1 MSDISELTA
10 ESNPED
16 RRQYPRRRMLPALS
30 LVDLGEDN
38 GGLILDLS
46 EGGLAVQAIGPLA
59 PNAIVPLSFHL
70 PNVPTAIEGKAEVS
84 WVTDSKMAGIRFL
97 ETPAASQEFIRQWLT
112 SNTEAVPAPPEFEIN
127 AAASPLIDPG
137 QTTILGSWQA
147 PDLPPVLHEPQAAA
161 KPAEDLSWVDELPT
175 LAPSEFD
182 HLETLAPVPEAPA
195 PDSDPETA
203 PALPAIA
210 ALAQSL
216 TRADGIAIALKAPG
230 GFICRASKGSAPLVG
245 ERIETTSAL
254 YAELM
259 RTGLP
264 VSTSDAER
272 EQKLDPV
279 MRRRFDIR
287 SLQAVPLFRRGLM
300 VGLFQISAHRS
311 LAFDSTHI
319 ATLQR
324 IGDLVIAAAQKELDE
339 LSAAVQPAV
348 PVAAVVNSFEIQP
361 PPLQAISPAAKRH
374 MMYEKELQERRF
386 ALWLWEIGAA
396 PSGSYQARRPRMQN
410 RTTQASSVS
419 AAPPAAAATLKQ
431 PAFMPVTD
439 DGMHTV
445 RLFNA
450 AEAQELAK
458 TKPQASQPAPKPQTP
473 SDRVRILPSDYSKLN

>member
-1 MSDISELTA
+1 MADISALTA

-30 LVDLGEDN
+30 LVDLGDDN

-59 PNAIVPLSFHL
+59 PNSVVPLSFHL
-70 PNVPTAIEGKAEVS
+70 PNVPTPIEGKAEVS

-97 ETPAASQEFIRQWLT
+97 DTPAASQEYIRQWLA

-137 QTTILGSWQA
+137 QTTLLGSWQA
-147 PDLPPVLHEPQAAA
+147 PPIPPVLEKAEVTT
-161 KPAEDLSWVDELPT
+161 KPAEDVSWVDELPT
-175 LAPSEFD
+175 LAPSEFED
-182 HLETLAPVPEAPA
+182 LEMLAPVPDTPVPVAV
-195 PDSDPETA
+195 DSETA

-216 TRADGIAIALKAPG
+216 TRADGIAIAIKAPG
-230 GFICRASKGSAPLVG
+230 GFVCRASKGSAPVVG
-245 ERIETTSAL
+245 ERIETTAAL
-254 YAELM
+254 YAELV

-264 VSTSDAER
+264 VSTGDAER

-279 MRRRFDIR
+279 VRRRFDIR

-300 VGLFQISAHRS
+300 VGIFQISAHRPM
-311 LAFDSTHI
+311 AFDATHI

-324 IGDLVIAAAQKELDE
+324 IGDLVITAAQDELDE
-339 LSAAVQPAV
+339 LSSALPAV
-348 PVAAVVNSFEIQP
+348 PAVATVSSFEVQP
-361 PPLQAISPAAKRH
+361 PPIQAISPAAKRH
-374 MMYEKELQERRF
+374 MMYERELQERRF

-396 PSGSYQARRPRMQN
+396 PAGSYQTRRPRLQN
-410 RTTQASSVS
+410 RTAQPLAVS
-419 AAPPAAAATLKQ
+419 APAPIATTKQ
-431 PAFMPVTD
+431 PSFIPVTD

-445 RLFNA
+445 RIFNPA
-450 AEAQELAK
+450 DAQVTPKAK
-458 TKPQASQPAPKPQTP
+458 PATPPPAPKPQTP
-473 SDRVRILPSDYSKLN
+473 SDRVRILPTDYSKLN